1 MTKLVSKRRDDQG
14 YVLLLAVAV
23 LLAALSVV
31 AALTMVAIR
40 ATTNSGKF
48 RDRASAIS
56 AAEGQVDLMVSKINA
71 ALTAAPTTP
80 NWPCATTSGTI
91 ADSGPHPVSTT
102 TTVTYYG
109 ADGTNLGCP
118 GPGVIVRS
126 ATVRSVATGPSLP
139 DTLPVRRVMEAVLSF
154 TGGDP
159 VTVPVVALPR
169 SMFSEKD
176 VVFNNTVTV
185 AQAPGV
191 TMPSL
196 YTNGNF
202 SCNNNT
208 ALAGD
213 LVAQGSVTAANS
225 CTIGG
230 SITAGGTVSTT
241 AVQAGAGGNVMAV
254 GNVNVTGGSSAVGG
268 TIRSKGSIAWS
279 ACPGTRCT
287 PNDASVVAPTAETLP
302 SLPWNA
308 DVEAAWVAAG
318 WTVIKFENPSD
329 CTTVGGTNAPGDW
342 LLNQSILPG
351 PKTVVRTTCAVSI
364 GNNANVPLARDVA
377 IVADGGVAFN
387 TSLRLKAVNPQS
399 LYLIQPTNSVAPGCS
414 TDGIAFNNNVT
425 FQSTVSLM
433 AFTPCNISAA
443 QSLNVTG
450 QVYAGGRL
458 TFNNSVGLT
467 FRPMPMPIPSASGTT
482 LQPYGITVTGK
493 RENQ

>member
-1 MTKLVSKRRDDQG
+1 MSRRTDEKG

-23 LLAALSVV
+23 LLASLSVV
-31 AALTMVAIR
+31 AALTLVAIR

-48 RDRASAIS
+48 RDRASAIG
-56 AAEGQVDLMVSKINA
+56 AAEGQVDLTVSKISA
-71 ALTAAPTTP
+71 ALTAAPTAP
-80 NWPCATTSGTI
+80 NWPCTATTGTI
-91 ADSGPHPVSTT
+91 ADSGPHSVSTT

-109 ADGTNLGCP
+109 ANGVSLGCP
-118 GPGVIVRS
+118 GPGAIVRS
-126 ATVRSVATGPSLP
+126 ATVRSVATGPTLP
-139 DTLPVRRVMEAVLSF
+139 NTIPVRRVMEAVLNF

-176 VVFNNTVTV
+176 VVFNNSVTV
-185 AQAPGV
+185 GQAAGV
-191 TMPSL
+191 TTPSL

-213 LVAQGSVTAANS
+213 LVAQGTVTAANS

-230 SITAGGTVSTT
+230 SVTAGGTVSTT
-241 AVQAGAGGNVMAV
+241 AVQAGAGGNVVAV

-268 TIRSKGSIAWS
+268 TIRSKGSIVWS
-279 ACPGTRCT
+279 GCAGGRCT
-287 PNDASVVAPTAETLP
+287 ANDASVVAPAAESLP

-318 WTVIKFENPSD
+318 WTVVKFENASD
-329 CTTVGGTNAPGDW
+329 CTTVGGTNAPGNW
-342 LLNQSILPG
+342 LLNQSILAG
-351 PKTVVRTTCAVSI
+351 PKTVVRTTCAVAI

-387 TSLRLKAVNPQS
+387 TALRLKAVNPQS

-414 TDGIAFNNNVT
+414 TDGIAFNNNVQ
-425 FQSTVSLM
+425 FDPTVSLM

-467 FRPMPMPIPSASGTT
+467 FRPMPMPIPSSSGTT
-482 LQPYGITVTGK
+482 VQPYGIKVTSK

>member
-1 MTKLVSKRRDDQG
+1 MTTFVRKRTDDKG

-23 LLAALSVV
+23 MLAALSVV

-48 RDRASAIS
+48 RDRASAIG

-71 ALTAAPTTP
+71 AMTAAPTAP
-80 NWPCATTSGTI
+80 NWPCATTTGTI
-91 ADSGPHPVSTT
+91 ADSGPRPLSTT

-109 ADGTNLGCP
+109 ANGANLGCP
-118 GPGVIVRS
+118 GSGVIVRS

-139 DTLPVRRVMEAVLSF
+139 NTLPVRRVMEAVLNF

-159 VTVPVVALPR
+159 VAVPVIALPR

-176 VVFNNTVTV
+176 VVFSNTVSVT
-185 AQAPGV
+185 QSPGV

-202 SCNNNT
+202 SCNNST

-213 LVAQGSVTAANS
+213 LSAQGNVSAANS

-230 SITAGGTVSTT
+230 NVTTGGAVNTT
-241 AVQAGAGGNVMAV
+241 AVQAKVGGNVVAV
-254 GNVNVTGGSSAVGG
+254 GNVNVIGSSTAVGG
-268 TIRSKGSIAWS
+268 TIRSKGSISWS
-279 ACPGTRCT
+279 GCTSARCT
-287 PNDASVVAPTAETLP
+287 SIDASVLPPPVETLP
-302 SLPWNA
+302 TLPWNA

-318 WTVIKFENPSD
+318 WTVVKYENPSD
-329 CTTVGGTNAPGDW
+329 CTTAGGTNAPGNW
-342 LLNQSILPG
+342 LLNQSILSG
-351 PKTVVRTTCAVSI
+351 PKTVVRTTCPVSI
-364 GNNANVPLARDVA
+364 GNNSTVSLARDVA

-399 LYLIQPTNSVAPGCS
+399 LYLIQPTNSVAPGCT

-425 FQSTVSLM
+425 FQATVSLM

-450 QVYAGGRL
+450 QFYAGGRL
-458 TFNNSVGLT
+458 SFNNSVGLT
-467 FRPMPMPIPSASGTT
+467 FRPMPMPIPSATGTT
-482 LQPYGITVTGK
+482 LQPYGIKVTAK

>member
-1 MTKLVSKRRDDQG
+1 VNKLVKKRTDDQG
-14 YVLLLAVAV
+14 YALLLAVGV
-23 LLAALSVV
+23 LLTVLSVV

-56 AAEGQVDLMVSKINA
+56 AAEGQVDLTVAKINA
-71 ALTAAPTTP
+71 ALTAAPSAP
-80 NWPCATTSGTI
+80 SWPCATTTGTI
-91 ADSGPHPVSTT
+91 ADSGPHQISTT

-109 ADGTNLGCP
+109 ANGANLGCP
-118 GPGVIVRS
+118 GPGAIVRS

-139 DTLPVRRVMEAVLSF
+139 NTLPVRRVMEAVLNF

-176 VVFNNTVTV
+176 VVFGNTSSVT
-185 AQAPGV
+185 QAPSGA
-191 TMPSL
+191 TPSL

-202 SCNNNT
+202 SCLNT
-208 ALAGD
+208 STLAGD
-213 LVAQGSVTAANS
+213 LVAQGYVSAANS
-225 CTIGG
+225 CAIGG
-230 SITAGGTVSTT
+230 SVAAGGTVSTT
-241 AVQAGAGGNVMAV
+241 SGQAKVGGGVVAV
-254 GNVNVTGGSSAVGG
+254 GNVNITGGGTAVGG
-268 TIRSKGSIAWS
+268 TIRSKGSIVWS
-279 ACPGTRCT
+279 GCTGAGCT
-287 PNDASVVAPTAETLP
+287 PNDASVAAPTAETLP

-318 WTVIKFENPSD
+318 WTVVKFENPSD
-329 CTTVGGTNAPGDW
+329 CANVGGTNAPGNW

-351 PKTVVRTTCAVSI
+351 PKTVVRTTCAVSF
-364 GNNANVPLARDVA
+364 GNGNVQMARDVA
-377 IVADGGVAFN
+377 IVADGGVTFN
-387 TSLRLKAVNPQS
+387 TSLRMKAVNPQS
-399 LYLIQPTNSVAPGCS
+399 LYVIQPTNSVAPGCT
-414 TDGIAFNNNVT
+414 TDAITFNNNVT
-425 FQSTVSLM
+425 FETTVSLM

-450 QVYAGGRL
+450 QFYAGGRL
-458 TFNNSVGLT
+458 TFSNSVGLT

-482 LQPYGITVTGK
+482 VQPYGIQVTAK

>member
-1 MTKLVSKRRDDQG
+1 VTTLVSKRTDDKG
-14 YVLLLAVAV
+14 YVLLLAVGV

-31 AALTMVAIR
+31 AALTLVAIR

-48 RDRASAIS
+48 RDRASAIG

-71 ALTAAPTTP
+71 ALTAAPTAP
-80 NWPCATTSGTI
+80 NWPCATTGGTI
-91 ADSGPHPVSTT
+91 SDSGPHPVSTT

-109 ADGTNLGCP
+109 ANGANLGCP
-118 GPGVIVRS
+118 APGTIVRS

-139 DTLPVRRVMEAVLSF
+139 NTLPVRRVMEAVLSF

-176 VVFNNTVTV
+176 VVFNNSVTVT
-185 AQAPGV
+185 QAPGV
-191 TMPSL
+191 STPSL
-196 YTNGNF
+196 YTNGSF

-213 LVAQGSVTAANS
+213 LVAQGTVTAANS

-230 SITAGGTVSTT
+230 NITAGGTVSTT
-241 AVQAGAGGNVMAV
+241 AVQAGAGGNVLAV
-254 GNVNVTGGSSAVGG
+254 GNVSVTGGSSAVGG

-279 ACPGTRCT
+279 GCPGARCT
-287 PNDASVVAPTAETLP
+287 PNDASVVAPAVESMP

-318 WTVIKFENPSD
+318 WTVVKFENPSD
-329 CTTVGGTNAPGDW
+329 CTTVGGTNAPGNW
-342 LLNQSILPG
+342 LLTQSILAG

-364 GNNANVPLARDVA
+364 GNNVNVQLARDVA

-387 TSLRLKAVNPQS
+387 TSLHLKANNQQS
-399 LYLIQPTNSVAPGCS
+399 LYLIQPTNAVAPGCT

-425 FQSTVSLM
+425 FETTVSLM

-467 FRPMPMPIPSASGTT
+467 FRPMPMPIPSSSGTT
-482 LQPYGITVTGK
+482 VQPYGIQVTAK